1 MILPEIKVT
10 VSFDRNVKKSELF
23 KIDSSKTAEELFRKI
38 FNADT
43 FDWQEEVIIL
53 CLNNSNKVLGFYKL
67 AKGGITGTIL
77 DPRMIFTIAL
87 KCCATSIIVA
97 HNHPSGKLQA
107 SDADKSI
114 TKKIK
119 EAGKI
124 LDITLLDHLILTDE
138 FYLSFADE
146 GML

>member
-1 MILPEIKVT
+1 MVLPEIKVS

-23 KIDSSKTAEELFRKI
+23 KITSSKTAAELFRKI

-53 CLNNSNKVLGFYKL
+53 CLNNSNKVIGFYKL
-67 AKGGITGTIL
+67 SKGGITGAIV

-107 SDADKSI
+107 SEADKTI

-119 EAGKI
+119 EGGEI

-138 FYLSFADE
+138 SYFSFADE
-146 GML
+146 GIL

>member
-1 MILPEIKVT
+1 MILPEIKVS

-23 KIDSSKTAEELFRKI
+23 KITSSKTAEELFRKI
-38 FNADT
+38 FNTDT

-53 CLNNSNKVLGFYKL
+53 CLNNSNKVVGFYKL
-67 AKGGITGTIL
+67 AKGGICSTIV

-97 HNHPSGKLQA
+97 HNHPSGKLIP
-107 SDADKSI
+107 SEADKTI

-119 EAGKI
+119 EGGKI
-124 LDITLLDHLILTDE
+124 LEITLLDHLILTDE
-138 FYLSFADE
+138 SYFSFADE
-146 GML
+146 GIL